1 MDFTDSKVALDT
13 DVAERLV
20 DYIRED
26 GTDLAESTLDV
37 PIAHYVSPERA
48 GAEIA
53 LLRRLPLIVAHVSE
67 IKAPGDFIVR
77 EALGVSLLLVRKA
90 DGSIAAYHNMCRHRG
105 GRVEQ
110 REEGHKPIFMCRY
123 HGWSYRAED
132 GGLHN
137 VPYEAT
143 HGAIDHSCN
152 GLHRFRADVRHGMVY
167 VRLAQGDDTPIAE
180 YLGPEVDA
188 QLDPWELEDTI
199 VYLDK
204 SFTLKVNWKLVMDGA
219 IDSLHPQFLHPKP
232 GGVGSRV
239 VTNVAVFKAFGR
251 HGKLFQP
258 RSKLRTLVKSGE
270 PLVSSTKYISSLLLL
285 YPNAL
290 AIGAPDHTE
299 FWTVW
304 PSLSDPSECTI
315 RIRFFVKP
323 EILTPEMEARVN
335 KSWEVLREA
344 ATEEDWPMEVWIQ
357 ENALVRPDGS
367 FRYGRNEKSA
377 QHLHRQLARD
387 LDGAA
392 CLP

>member
-1 MDFTDSKVALDT
+1 MDFSDSKVALDA
-13 DVAERLV
+13 DIADRLV
-20 DYIRED
+20 DYIRTDTTDQAD
-26 GTDLAESTLDV
+26 GVLDV

-48 GAEIA
+48 AAELA
-53 LLRRLPLIVAHVSE
+53 LLKKMPLIVAHISE
-67 IKAPGDFIVR
+67 LKEPGDFLTR
-77 EALGVSLLLVRKA
+77 EVLGLSLLLVRKA
-90 DGSIAAYHNMCRHRG
+90 DGSVAAYHNMCRHRG

-110 REEGHKPIFMCRY
+110 RETGRKPVFMCRY

-132 GGLHN
+132 GALHN
-137 VPYEAT
+137 IPYEAT
-143 HGAIDHSCN
+143 HGDIDYACN
-152 GLHRFRADVRHGMVY
+152 GLHRFRADVRHGLIH
-167 VRLAQGDDTPIAE
+167 VRLTDGDDSSIE
-180 YLGPEVDA
+180 DYLGPDVDA
-188 QLDPWELEDTI
+188 QLAPWSLEDTI
-199 VYLDK
+199 IYLDK
-204 SFTLKVNWKLVMDGA
+204 VFTLKVNWKLVMDGA

-239 VTNVAVFKAFGR
+239 VTNVAVFKEYGR

-258 RSKLRTLVKSGE
+258 RSKLRALVKSGD
-270 PLVSSTKYISSLLLL
+270 PIPSSTRYISSLLLL

-304 PSLSDPSECTI
+304 PSLTDPSECTI

-323 EILTPEMEARVN
+323 DLLTPEMEARVN
-335 KSWEVLREA
+335 KSWDVLREA

-357 ENALVRPDGS
+357 ENAQARPEGS

-387 LDGAA
+387 LDPA
-392 CLP
+392 